1 MSLLAR
7 LVDLIAFATL
17 VLALLVVWRQSL
29 TARRRLFLAQS
40 VALALAAAVV
50 GVLGGKAELLV
61 VAVAVLVLKAW
72 VIPRLLREAAA
83 GLPPRPTMVPV
94 RPSLALL
101 MAGALVVVAYVVML
115 PVAAAS
121 RLPTASAIPLAFAV
135 ILIGLLVCV
144 TARRALSQV
153 LGFLVFEN
161 GIFLFAVLTT
171 YGVPA
176 IVEAGVLL
184 DVLVVAL
191 LLTGVVVQIR
201 QEHDSIDLDRLREL
215 RG

>member
-1 MSLLAR
+1 MPILAR
-7 LVDLIAFATL
+7 LVDLIAFAML
-17 VLALLVVWRQSL
+17 VLALLMLWRQSL
-29 TARRRLFLAQS
+29 TARRRLFLVQS

-50 GVLGGKAELLV
+50 GVLGGKAELLA
-61 VAVAVLVLKAW
+61 VALAVLVLKGW
-72 VIPRLLREAAA
+72 VIPRVLGEAAA
-83 GLPPRPTMVPV
+83 GLPSRPTVPV
-94 RPSLALL
+94 RPSVALL
-101 MAGALVVVAYVVML
+101 TAGALVVVAYVVML
-115 PVAAAS
+115 PIAAAS

-144 TARRALSQV
+144 TAQRALSQV

-184 DVLVVAL
+184 DVLVVVL

>member
-1 MSLLAR
+1 MRILVR
-7 LVDLIAFATL
+7 LVDLLTFASL

-40 VALALAAAVV
+40 VALALATAAV
-50 GVLGGKAELLV
+50 GVVGGKAELLL
-61 VAVAVLVLKAW
+61 VAVAVLVVKAW
-72 VIPRLLREAAA
+72 VIPRVLRGAAA
-83 GLPPRPTMVPV
+83 GLPPRPSAVLL
-94 RPSLALL
+94 RPSLGLL
-101 MAGALVVVAYVVML
+101 TAGGLVVVAYVVML
-115 PVAAAS
+115 PIAAAS
-121 RLPTASAIPLAFAV
+121 RLPTASAIPLAFAI

-144 TARRALSQV
+144 TAQRALSQV

-171 YGVPA
+171 YGVPG

-201 QEHDSIDLDRLREL
+201 QEHDSIDLDRLQEL

>member
-1 MSLLAR
+1 
-7 LVDLIAFATL
+7 
-17 VLALLVVWRQSL
+17 
-29 TARRRLFLAQS
+29 
-40 VALALAAAVV
+40 
-50 GVLGGKAELLV
+50 V
-61 VAVAVLVLKAW
+61 VAAAVLVLKAW
-72 VIPRLLREAAA
+72 VIPRALRAAAA
-83 GLPPRPTMVPV
+83 GLPPRPTAVPV
-94 RPSLALL
+94 RASVALL
-101 MAGALVVVAYVVML
+101 MAGALVIVAYVVML

-144 TARRALSQV
+144 TAQRALSQV

-184 DVLVVAL
+184 DVLVVVL
-191 LLTGVVVQIR
+191 LLTGVIVQIR